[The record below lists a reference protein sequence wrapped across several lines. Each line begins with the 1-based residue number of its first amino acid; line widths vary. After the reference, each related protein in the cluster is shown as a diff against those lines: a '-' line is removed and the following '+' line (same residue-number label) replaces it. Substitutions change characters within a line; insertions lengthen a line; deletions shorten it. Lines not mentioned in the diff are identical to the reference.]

1 MTPQKHHP
9 AAPTL
14 REAEDA
20 GNISD
25 VDVEQQL
32 LGESAGGNSLP
43 DVPLP
48 DVPLPDVP
56 LPDVPLPDVPL
67 PDVPPAV
74 ARLDG
79 SEGEV

>member
-1 MTPQKHHP
+1 MPQKPRP

-14 REAEDA
+14 REAEAA

-32 LGESAGGNSLP
+32 LSESAGGDSLPDVRLPDVSLPDVRLP

-48 DVPLPDVP
+48 E
-56 LPDVPLPDVPL
+56 
-67 PDVPPAV
+67 
-74 ARLDG
+74 ARPYG
-79 SEGEV
+79 SLGEE